1 MEDILVSMEGNIK
14 PMAQKDR
21 EQPDAVDRIVAQW
34 ARERPEL
41 DTGPMAVIGRL
52 HRLGAL
58 LENELRPVFAEA
70 GLGNGDFDVL
80 ATLRRAGE
88 PFRLTPGELSTS
100 SMVTSGAVTKR
111 VDRLIAKGLV
121 RRTVSATDGRGREI
135 QLTPE
140 GRALTDELVVRHWAN
155 EDRLLAALELDE
167 RLQLAGLLRRLLLD
181 VEGAEAGPVDSGV

>member
-14 PMAQKDR
+14 PMAQEDR

-58 LENELRPVFAEA
+58 LETELRPVFAEA

-80 ATLRRAGE
+80 ASLRRAGA
-88 PFRLTPGELSTS
+88 PYRLTPTELAGTT
-100 SMVTSGAVTKR
+100 MVTSGAVTSR
-111 VDRLIAKGLV
+111 
-121 RRTVSATDGRGREI
+121 
-135 QLTPE
+135 
-140 GRALTDELVVRHWAN
+140 
-155 EDRLLAALELDE
+155 
-167 RLQLAGLLRRLLLD
+167 
-181 VEGAEAGPVDSGV
+181 